1 MLRRHRRIQ
10 LSLSE
15 KEPNELPDD
24 STNIFK
30 KLNID
35 RNTDRSNT
43 LFSDGK
49 YSALDNFCYAKFSGY
64 YTTDNKLD
72 HSREYHKEEFEDK
85 LIEEND
91 EES

>member
-10 LSLSE
+10 LSLCE

-35 RNTDRSNT
+35 RNIDRSNAS
-43 LFSDGK
+43 FSDGK
-49 YSALDNFCYAKFSGY
+49 DSALDNFCYAKFSGY

-72 HSREYHKEEFEDK
+72 LSSDFVMPNFQDIT
-85 LIEEND
+85 LPIIN
-91 EES
+91 